1 MTRFEGHEASCSACT
16 VPAILALMAKPSPL
30 VDAAGGQAPLG
41 MLLSGCRLEPTL
53 DLPAPL
59 RLAIDALLD
68 GRRVSDLAASRE
80 RLSARYRPEVRDGRL
95 HVGDEAAALAYLA
108 ARFPATWAALRSS
121 FIHAEERLD
130 GFAPRSVLDI
140 GAGPGTATLAALD
153 AWPGIERA
161 TLVEASPAM
170 RKAGGALLG
179 AREATWLAGD
189 ARTLDLPRADLV
201 VLGYVLGELAPVEAL
216 RLVGR
221 LWEAGPE
228 LLVVTDPG
236 TPAGWRR
243 MLEVRGML
251 VARGAHLVAPCPHAL
266 DCPVHEPDWCHF
278 SVRLARSR
286 LHRLAKG
293 AERPFEDE
301 PFTYLAVSRQRTSPV
316 AARVL
321 SAPRAA
327 SGMVT
332 LKLCRADGALE
343 AATIT
348 RREGERFREARR
360 RDWGDVLE

>member
-1 MTRFEGHEASCSACT
+1 M
-16 VPAILALMAKPSPL
+16 
-30 VDAAGGQAPLG
+30 
-41 MLLSGCRLEPTL
+41 
-53 DLPAPL
+53 
-59 RLAIDALLD
+59 
-68 GRRVSDLAASRE
+68 
-80 RLSARYRPEVRDGRL
+80 SARYRPELRDGRL

-121 FIHAEERLD
+121 FAHAQERLD

-140 GAGPGTATLAALD
+140 GAGPGTATIAAFD

-170 RKAGGALLG
+170 RRAGAPLLAG
-179 AREATWLAGD
+179 REATWLAGD
-189 ARTLDLPRADLV
+189 ARRLDLPRADLV

-216 RLVGR
+216 RLVSR
-221 LWEAGPE
+221 LWDAGPE
-228 LLVVTDPG
+228 LLILTDPG

-243 MLEVRGML
+243 MLEVRRML
-251 VARGAHLVAPCPHAL
+251 IARGAHLVAPCPHAR

-301 PFTYLAVSRQRTSPV
+301 PFVYLAVSRQPPSPI
-316 AARVL
+316 AARIL
-321 SAPRAA
+321 AAPRAA

-332 LKLCRADGALE
+332 LKLCREGGTLE
-343 AATIT
+343 AATVT

-360 RDWGDVLE
+360 LDWGDALG